1 MANLRIV
8 EVNQNKYYYIEHTIR
23 KGDRFENKRIYL
35 GKKLPKNIDKI
46 KEKFDYE
53 IFHEIYAEKL
63 KEIKN
68 NFQKEFSKYPES
80 AKEKYIESFMIKF
93 TYNTNRIEGS
103 TLTLKETADLLQD
116 KISPNNKS
124 MKEIKE
130 AESHKKVFY
139 EMLRYGGELNIGKIL
154 YWHKLLFNEADPEI
168 AGKIRKHTVSIARSK
183 VELALPA
190 EIDSLLHEFFS
201 WYRKK
206 KDKVN
211 PVILAAM
218 AHLKFVTIHPFS
230 DGNGRISRLIMNFI
244 LNKHGY
250 PMINIEYVNRK
261 AYYNALEKSQLEK
274 KGFVFVMHII
284 KKYFKS
290 YSRFLKAKV

>member
-1 MANLRIV
+1 M
-8 EVNQNKYYYIEHTIR
+8 
-23 KGDRFENKRIYL
+23 FSYL
-35 GKKLPKNIDKI
+35 
-46 KEKFDYE
+46 
-53 IFHEIYAEKL
+53 
-63 KEIKN
+63 
-68 NFQKEFSKYPES
+68 
-80 AKEKYIESFMIKF
+80 
-93 TYNTNRIEGS
+93 
-103 TLTLKETADLLQD
+103 
-116 KISPNNKS
+116 
-124 MKEIKE
+124 
-130 AESHKKVFY
+130 
-139 EMLRYGGELNIGKIL
+139 
-154 YWHKLLFNEADPEI
+154 
-168 AGKIRKHTVSIARSK
+168 
-183 VELALPA
+183 
-190 EIDSLLHEFFS
+190 S